1 MQGRFRDDPQWLPAS
16 PLHDKYHDGVDL
28 HKLLRQKLSTGAL
41 EEFSLQISDEAANKE
56 RIQEINDIYEIK
68 VRFTEQKEEKP
79 KNADEE
85 ITKEE
90 KAVEE
95 ARSR

>member
-1 MQGRFRDDPQWLPAS
+1 
-16 PLHDKYHDGVDL
+16 
-28 HKLLRQKLSTGAL
+28 L
-41 EEFSLQISDEAANKE
+41 EISDEAANKE